1 MSRSDVMPKLKPDP
15 RRLLGKSVTIASM
28 LAQRTLKTIT
38 RAVGLGVHGGQKVEL
53 TFRPAPP
60 DAGITFRRT
69 DLATPVVIRVAPE
82 AVCDTRMATTIS
94 PGGDPGAPKVQTIEH
109 LLSACAGLGLDNLV
123 IDISGEEVPVL
134 DGSAASFVFL
144 LQSAGIELQQ
154 APKRFLR
161 VRKTV
166 EVREGAGASL
176 KWARLDPHHGY
187 VLTFEIEF
195 DHPVVN
201 ATGQRVSFD
210 MGSGRYKRD
219 IARARTF
226 GFTKDV
232 EAMRARGLGLGGSM
246 DNVIVIDDTKVLNA
260 EGLRYGD
267 EFVKHKILDAIGDLH
282 VAGRPMLAHYTAFK
296 SGHALNNKLLRA
308 LLANPEAFEVVSF
321 DAATDAPA
329 GFAELA
335 PAW

>member
-1 MSRSDVMPKLKPDP
+1 
-15 RRLLGKSVTIASM
+15 M
-28 LAQRTLKTIT
+28 LQQRTLKTIT

-53 TFRPAPP
+53 TFKPAPP
-60 DAGITFRRT
+60 DAGISFRRI
-69 DLATPVVIRVAPE
+69 DLPVPVAIPVN
-82 AVCDTRMATTIS
+82 AQTVCDTRMATTIS

-134 DGSAASFVFL
+134 DGSAASFVYL
-144 LQSAGIELQQ
+144 LQSAGIELQD
-154 APKRFLR
+154 APKRFIR
-161 VRKTV
+161 VKKAV
-166 EVREGAGASL
+166 EIREGEGASL
-176 KWARLDPHHGY
+176 KWARLAPHHGY

-195 DHPVVN
+195 DHPAVD

-226 GFTKDV
+226 GFSKDV

-246 DNVIVIDDTKVLNA
+246 DNVIVLGDTRVLN
-260 EGLRYGD
+260 EGGLRYDD

-282 VAGRPMLAHYTAFK
+282 VAGRPMLAHYTAYK
-296 SGHALNNKLLRA
+296 SGHALNNKLLRQ
-308 LLANPEAFEVVSF
+308 LLADKDAWETVTF
-321 DAATDAPA
+321 DDAKDAPA